1 MNDLKQFQNG
11 VNEDGEVVIPF
22 IGGLTYPVRQID
34 GHIKGFLWLT
44 FVAALFNVVI
54 SSFLGR
60 NFLCGL
66 GIEGP
71 GFYCSA
77 NVLALGA
84 SVLAFIGGL
93 AWYINRW
100 YSISESGG
108 EIVYKLNL
116 KDVKTVG
123 FILFYL
129 GLWAVAGWAAYSLN
143 IRKPVEDWRE
153 ELLFFFVFTMIILA
167 VFVLLVNSVLFI
179 RFLQGKKWLNLSCS
193 FWPVFDNLYKIL
205 GWFLFYFLVFAYF
218 FRSVT
223 VFWVQNEWFPFWVNS
238 LAGEFCFYFVI
249 YASVA
254 VFISSLAYQ
263 AKYIFGN
270 RRQK

>member
-34 GHIKGFLWLT
+34 DHIKGFLWLT

-77 NVLALGA
+77 NVLALGG

-167 VFVLLVNSVLFI
+167 IFVLLVNSVLFI
-179 RFLQGKKWLNLSCS
+179 RFLQGKKWLNLRCS

>member
-1 MNDLKQFQNG
+1 M
-11 VNEDGEVVIPF
+11 
-22 IGGLTYPVRQID
+22 
-34 GHIKGFLWLT
+34 
-44 FVAALFNVVI
+44 
-54 SSFLGR
+54 
-60 NFLCGL
+60 
-66 GIEGP
+66 
-71 GFYCSA
+71 
-77 NVLALGA
+77 
-84 SVLAFIGGL
+84 
-93 AWYINRW
+93 
-100 YSISESGG
+100 
-108 EIVYKLNL
+108 

-179 RFLQGKKWLNLSCS
+179 RFLQGKKWLNLRCS

>member
-34 GHIKGFLWLT
+34 DHIKGFLWLT

-77 NVLALGA
+77 NVLALGG

-179 RFLQGKKWLNLSCS
+179 RFLQGKN
-193 FWPVFDNLYKIL
+193 
-205 GWFLFYFLVFAYF
+205 G
-218 FRSVT
+218 
-223 VFWVQNEWFPFWVNS
+223 
-238 LAGEFCFYFVI
+238 
-249 YASVA
+249 
-254 VFISSLAYQ
+254 
-263 AKYIFGN
+263 
-270 RRQK
+270 